1 MHEHTHIVTK
11 NKIAHTLAVQYM
23 LYTEMYMP
31 RQLLCYMRN
40 TCAVHY
46 KHILNQNTIY
56 KRNSCLHNVNVNRTE
71 SLKLSPFH
79 IYVYSRKTVTILNA
93 HFAEYIR

>member
-40 TCAVHY
+40 TRVVHY
-46 KHILNQNTIY
+46 KQVLNQNTTY
-56 KRNSCLHNVNVNRTE
+56 KCNSCLHNININWTD
-71 SLKLSPFH
+71 SLKCH
-79 IYVYSRKTVTILNA
+79 
-93 HFAEYIR
+93 HFP